1 MSRPAA
7 LRLQGPPLPGQPAG
21 VAGTLPS
28 MAAMAPVPAMPGAPA
43 AAANGVSEEL
53 SAILA
58 ALQFPALPAHMPF
71 SNGQRLGALAAVPA
85 AAIARAAAAEA
96 ISPPPAAEA
105 GVTALLELVRRSRSA
120 AEQLSAAEALG
131 LLAQGS
137 PDAQAALVAGDGVKV
152 LLRRLGSSRPAMRRA
167 AATVLLQVALGGQA
181 QLAAVQAEG
190 GPQVLDQIQ
199 AGLLADG
206 DSGYASLDMAAAAHP
221 PLAAAGCIPASLPG
235 PPVRLP
241 HGSNGDGVASLVG
254 AVNGLHLNNDH
265 PPPQYGTL
273 ASLHGL
279 LHAPPADQQAYGPR
293 SRTA

>member
-21 VAGTLPS
+21 VAGMLPS
-28 MAAMAPVPAMPGAPA
+28 MAAMAPVPAMQGA
-43 AAANGVSEEL
+43 AATAGGVSEEL

-58 ALQFPALPAHMPF
+58 ALQFSALPAPMPF
-71 SNGQRLGALAAVPA
+71 SNGQRLGALAAVPS
-85 AAIARAAAAEA
+85 AAIAGAAAAEA
-96 ISPPPAAEA
+96 MSPPPAAEA

-137 PDAQAALVAGDGVKV
+137 PAAQAALVAGDGVRV

-181 QLAAVQAEG
+181 QLAAVRAEG
-190 GPQVLDQIQ
+190 GPQVLQQIQ
-199 AGLLADG
+199 AALLADG
-206 DSGYASLDMAAAAHP
+206 DSSAALDMAAAAHP
-221 PLAAAGCIPASLPG
+221 PLAAAGCIPASPPG

-241 HGSNGDGVASLVG
+241 HGSNGNGVASLVG
-254 AVNGLHLNNDH
+254 AVNGLHLSNDH

-293 SRTA
+293 SRSA